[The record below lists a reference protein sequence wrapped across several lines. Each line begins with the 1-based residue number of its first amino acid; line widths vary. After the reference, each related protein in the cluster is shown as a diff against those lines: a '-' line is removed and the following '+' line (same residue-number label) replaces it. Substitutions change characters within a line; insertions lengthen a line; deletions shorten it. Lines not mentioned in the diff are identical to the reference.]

1 MFEYVY
7 LPDMKRF
14 FLSVATALTVS
25 AFAYAEADKKLPQ
38 EWMTLAEQ
46 TDFKKTPKFEETMQ
60 FFNRLADKSEMVSVS
75 NFGTSPQGRDLC
87 YVVLD
92 RDGLASP
99 EKIRAKGRI
108 VILVQSCI
116 HSGEPDGKDATM
128 IWLRD
133 LVINGR
139 DKSLLK
145 DISFVFIPVF
155 NVDGHEDFRA
165 TNRINQNG
173 PEELGTRNTAQLL
186 NLNRDYLKADA
197 PEMKAWLKLYNQWNP
212 ELFIDCHVTN
222 GADFQYVMTYDIENH
237 GKAMSEPLHS
247 FSVNIFDRLFNERMT
262 SAGFPMF
269 PYCEYERS
277 YAPELGASLDVFDP
291 RYSQSY
297 VAYRNRLGV
306 LLETHIYKPYRQ
318 RVMATL
324 ESIRQCAYILQE
336 HKAELQYCIR
346 EADKATASADFRKNP
361 YPLKYE
367 TDRSKVVYADYLG
380 WQRDTLKSDLSGGRW
395 VIHNY
400 DKPYTYHIPLYKS
413 QKPVFEVRVPK
424 SYIIMPQYA
433 CLAELLDLHGL
444 KYSVLEKA
452 QEIEVEAYHYT
463 RGVFSTR
470 QSEGRVPVVSLDY
483 DAKMEKILC
492 PAGSIVVDMAQ
503 ANAKLALYLFEP
515 SAPGSLA
522 YWGFFNAHL
531 QPGNEFW
538 ISPSYMEVKGREMLR
553 NEPETRAEFERRMK
567 DPQFASDPD
576 AILGFFYEICR
587 SRAHQDNDIHPVL
600 RVLD

>member
-1 MFEYVY
+1 
-7 LPDMKRF
+7 
-14 FLSVATALTVS
+14 
-25 AFAYAEADKKLPQ
+25 
-38 EWMTLAEQ
+38 
-46 TDFKKTPKFEETMQ
+46 MQ
-60 FFNRLADKSEMVSVS
+60 FFRRLADKSGMVHVS
-75 NFGTSPQGRDLC
+75 SFGKSPQGRDLC

-92 RDGLASP
+92 KDGLTSP
-99 EKIRAKGRI
+99 DKIRARGRI

-116 HSGEPDGKDATM
+116 HSGEPDGKDASM

-145 DISFVFIPVF
+145 DVSFVFIPVF

-173 PEELGTRNTAQLL
+173 PDELGTRNTAQLL

-197 PEMKAWLKLYNQWNP
+197 PEMKAWLRLYNSWDP

-237 GKAMSEPLHS
+237 GKAMAEPLHS
-247 FSVNIFDRLFNERMT
+247 FSVNVFDRQLNERMT
-262 SAGFPMF
+262 AAGFPMF

-277 YAPELGASLDVFDP
+277 YAPELGAYLEVFDP

-297 VAYRNRLGV
+297 AAYRNRLGL
-306 LLETHIYKPYRQ
+306 LLETHIYKPYRD

-336 HKAELQYCIR
+336 HKAELQSSIR
-346 EADKATASADFRKNP
+346 QADRATASPEFRKNP
-361 YPLKYE
+361 FPLKYE
-367 TDRSKVVYADYLG
+367 TDRTKLVYADYLG
-380 WQRDTLKSDLSGGRW
+380 WQRDTLDSDLSGGKW
-395 VIHNY
+395 VVHNY
-400 DKPYTYHIPLYKS
+400 NKPYTYHIPLYKS
-413 QKPVFEVRVPK
+413 QKPVFEVKVPK
-424 SYIIMPQYA
+424 SYIIMPQYGY
-433 CLAELLDLHGL
+433 LTGLLDLHGL
-444 KYSVLEKA
+444 KYSVLEKD
-452 QEIEVEAYHYT
+452 EEMEVEAYHYT
-463 RGVFSTR
+463 KGVFSTR
-470 QSEGRVPVVSLDY
+470 QSEGRVPVVSLEY

-538 ISPSYMEVKGREMLR
+538 INPSYMEVKGREMLR
-553 NEPETRAEFERRMK
+553 DEPEIRSEFQERMK
-567 DPQFASDPD
+567 APEFASNPD

-587 SRAHQDNDIHPVL
+587 RRSHQDNDIHPVL